1 MIGESKQPL
10 AEHLVKTRTNAAA
23 TYGRRP
29 CSVDRRCA
37 PRPQD
42 FRKAFVETS
51 LNAKKSEFAFL
62 ISWNAVR
69 YIQLTATQ
77 EPLRRRRGGG
87 DGSTVHCVH
96 VHGERGGTSARR
108 LGARATARV
117 RVTLEPRLVAVSL
130 VQQRTVLSNLSRY
143 FFFLPASFAGA
154 ASAASPP
161 PLLHAGTVPWYQ
173 ARSA

>member
-29 CSVDRRCA
+29 WTDAA
-37 PRPQD
+37 PHALQD
-42 FRKAFVETS
+42 FRTAFVETS

-87 DGSTVHCVH
+87 ATVARYIP
-96 VHGERGGTSARR
+96 GERGGTSARR

>member
-29 CSVDRRCA
+29 WTDAA
-37 PRPQD
+37 PHALQD
-42 FRKAFVETS
+42 FRTAFVETS

-87 DGSTVHCVH
+87 ATVARYI
-96 VHGERGGTSARR
+96 HGERGGTSARR

>member
-29 CSVDRRCA
+29 WTDA
-37 PRPQD
+37 APPRPQD
-42 FRKAFVETS
+42 FRTAFVETS

-87 DGSTVHCVH
+87 DGSTVHSVDI
-96 VHGERGGTSARR
+96 HGERGGTSARR